1 MYTILMN
8 TDKSLNVS
16 VKTTIYQREK
26 LVDKFRF
33 LIPPTYDS
41 VDLSDFTVI
50 LKYLDQGNEA
60 HSEVLVK
67 EDELYKEHL
76 SYILPVDTNLTR
88 FAGDITLHLTIS
100 KVDMEEKKQYSL
112 ETGEVTITISPL
124 SDYYHFVSDSFLDA
138 VSQKISELD
147 VRLEAM
153 DKIAETYDQSK
164 ADDLSYENNTLQL
177 LANGKKIGSPQK
189 LDDEIPAV
197 DIDESSDSNNGD
209 FEVVLF

>member
-8 TDKSLNVS
+8 TDKSLNIS

-26 LVDKFRF
+26 LVDNFRF

-41 VDLSDFTVI
+41 VDLSDFTII

-67 EDELYKEHL
+67 DDELYKEHL

-88 FAGDITLHLTIS
+88 FAGDITLHLTMS

-124 SDYYHFVSDSFLDA
+124 SDYYHFVSDSSLDA

-164 ADDLSYENNTLQL
+164 ADDLSYEDNTLQL

-189 LDDEIPAV
+189 LDDEIPAI
-197 DIDESSDSNNGD
+197 DIDGSSDSNNGD

>member
-1 MYTILMN
+1 MN
-8 TDKSLNVS
+8 TDKSLNIS

-26 LVDKFRF
+26 LVDNFRF
-33 LIPPTYDS
+33 LIPPTYGS

-88 FAGDITLHLTIS
+88 FAGDITLHLTMS

-124 SDYYHFVSDSFLDA
+124 SDYYHFVSDSSLDA

-164 ADDLSYENNTLQL
+164 ADDLSYEDNTLQL

-189 LDDEIPAV
+189 LDDEIPAI
-197 DIDESSDSNNGD
+197 DIDGSSDSNNGD

>member
-8 TDKSLNVS
+8 TDKSLNIS

-26 LVDKFRF
+26 LVDNFRF
-33 LIPPTYDS
+33 LIPPTYDF

-88 FAGDITLHLTIS
+88 FAGDITLHLTMS

-124 SDYYHFVSDSFLDA
+124 SDYYHFVSDSSLDA

-164 ADDLSYENNTLQL
+164 ADDLSYEDNTLQL

-189 LDDEIPAV
+189 LDDEIPAI
-197 DIDESSDSNNGD
+197 DIDGSSDSNNGD

>member
-1 MYTILMN
+1 MN
-8 TDKSLNVS
+8 TDKSLNIS

-26 LVDKFRF
+26 LVDNFRF
-33 LIPPTYDS
+33 LIPPTYDF

-88 FAGDITLHLTIS
+88 FAGDITLHLTMS

-124 SDYYHFVSDSFLDA
+124 SDYYHFVSDSSLDA

-164 ADDLSYENNTLQL
+164 ADDLSYEDNTLQL

-189 LDDEIPAV
+189 LDDEIPAI
-197 DIDESSDSNNGD
+197 DIDGSSDSNNGD

>member
-1 MYTILMN
+1 MYTILMAS
-8 TDKSLNVS
+8 DKSLNVS
-16 VKTTIYQREK
+16 VRTTIYQREK

-41 VDLSDFTVI
+41 VDLTDFTVI

-76 SYILPVDTNLTR
+76 SYVLPVDTNLTR
-88 FAGDITLHLTIS
+88 FAGDITLHLTLS

-124 SDYYHFVSDSFLDA
+124 SDYYHFVSDDSLDA
-138 VSQKISELD
+138 VSKKISELD

-153 DKIAETYDQSK
+153 DKIAETYNQTK
-164 ADDLSYENNTLQL
+164 ADDLSYEDNTLQL
-177 LANGKKIGSPQK
+177 LANGKKIGTPQK
-189 LDDEIPAV
+189 LEDEMAAI
-197 DIDESSDSNNGD
+197 DIDESSDSDNGD
-209 FEVVLF
+209 FEVVSF

>member
-8 TDKSLNVS
+8 TDKSLNIS

-26 LVDKFRF
+26 LVDNFRF
-33 LIPPTYDS
+33 LIPPTYDF

-88 FAGDITLHLTIS
+88 FAGDITLHLTMS

-124 SDYYHFVSDSFLDA
+124 SDYYHFVSDSSLDA

-164 ADDLSYENNTLQL
+164 ADDLSCEDNTLQL

-189 LDDEIPAV
+189 LDDEIPAI
-197 DIDESSDSNNGD
+197 DIDGSSDSNNGD